1 MNTIIAIKDFLWD
14 YLLVFLL
21 VFSGLYLTIRLGFL
35 QFSKI
40 GRAFKELKNS
50 KTYTDTP
57 GLVSP
62 REALYTSLAAQI
74 GTGNIAGVAAAIM
87 LGGPGA
93 VFWMWISGFLGMAI
107 IYSETV
113 LSVLYRENKDGEYFG
128 GPAYYLSRGIK
139 NKKLGKILATLFAV
153 FIVIALPFTG
163 NMVQSNS
170 VASVINSSFNI
181 APVYTGAFIA
191 VLLSFIIIGGAN
203 RIAKIAAKVVP
214 FMIAMFVIHGAVI
227 LLKFSDSLGTVFSS
241 IFKNAF
247 TLNAA
252 IGGTVGFTLKQAIK
266 HGLARGLFSNE
277 AGMGSTP
284 HANAIA
290 DVDQASKQGL
300 ISMIT
305 VLIDTFLVCTVSA
318 LIILVTKA
326 NEMPADNYAGVLQ
339 NGFDIALGGS
349 GSVFYAISVFFFAFS
364 TILGWYYYGESNVMY
379 LFGKDAIN
387 YYKIF
392 AIIAVV
398 GGTIVQVESI
408 YNISD
413 LLNGFM
419 VIPNIIGILILTN
432 EVVKNK
438 KEYTNL
444 IKHN

>member
-1 MNTIIAIKDFLWD
+1 MDTIILIKDFLWD
-14 YLLVFLL
+14 YLLAFLL
-21 VFSGLYLTIRLGFL
+21 IFSGLYLTFRLGFV
-35 QFSKI
+35 QFTKI
-40 GRAFKELKNS
+40 GRAFKELRDS
-50 KTYTDTP
+50 KKFTKTP
-57 GLVSP
+57 GLVTP
-62 REALYTSLAAQI
+62 IEALYTSLAAQI

-93 VFWMWISGFLGMAI
+93 VFWMWVSGFLGMAI
-107 IYSETV
+107 IYAETV
-113 LSVLYRENKDGEYFG
+113 LSVMYREKKYDEYFG

-139 NKKLGKILATLFAV
+139 NKNLGKILATLFAV
-153 FIVIALPFTG
+153 FIVIALPFAG

-170 VASVINSSFNI
+170 VAHVLQSSFNI
-181 APVYTGAFIA
+181 EPIYTGAFIA
-191 VLLSFIIIGGAN
+191 VLLSFIIIGGAT

-214 FMIAMFVIHGAVI
+214 FMIAMFLIHGVVI
-227 LLKFSDSLGTVFSS
+227 LLKYSGSIGEVFTS

-247 TLNAA
+247 SFNAA
-252 IGGTVGFTLKQAIK
+252 VGGAVGFSIKQALKQ
-266 HGLARGLFSNE
+266 GLARGLFSNE

-290 DVDQASKQGL
+290 DVDHASKQGL

-305 VLIDTFLVCTVSA
+305 ILIDTFLVCTISA

-326 NEMPADNYAGVLQ
+326 NEVPANNYTAILQ

-349 GSVFYAISVFFFAFS
+349 GSVFYAISVFFFAFT

-379 LFGKDAIN
+379 LFGKDSIN

-398 GGTIVQVESI
+398 GGTIVQVNSI

-419 VIPNIIGILILTN
+419 VIPNILGILLLTN
-432 EVVKNK
+432 EVIKNK
-438 KEYTNL
+438 KDYQNL
-444 IKHN
+444 IK

>member
-1 MNTIIAIKDFLWD
+1 MDTIILIKDFLWY
-14 YLLVFLL
+14 YLLAFLL
-21 VFSGLYLTIRLGFL
+21 IFSGLYLTFRLGFV
-35 QFSKI
+35 QFTKI
-40 GRAFKELKNS
+40 GRAFKELRDS
-50 KTYTDTP
+50 KKFTKTP
-57 GLVSP
+57 GLVTP
-62 REALYTSLAAQI
+62 IQALYTSLAAQI

-93 VFWMWISGFLGMAI
+93 VFWMWVSGFLGMAI
-107 IYSETV
+107 IYAETV
-113 LSVLYRENKDGEYFG
+113 LSVMYREKKDDEYFG

-139 NKKLGKILATLFAV
+139 NKNLGKILATLFAV
-153 FIVIALPFTG
+153 FIVIALPFAG

-170 VASVINSSFNI
+170 VAHVLQSSFNI
-181 APVYTGAFIA
+181 EPIYTGAFIA
-191 VLLSFIIIGGAN
+191 VLLSFIIIGGAT

-214 FMIAMFVIHGAVI
+214 FMIAMFLIHGVVI
-227 LLKFSDSLGTVFSS
+227 LLKYSGSIGEVFTS

-247 TLNAA
+247 SFNAA
-252 IGGTVGFTLKQAIK
+252 VGGAVGFSIKQALKQ
-266 HGLARGLFSNE
+266 GLARGLFSNE

-290 DVDQASKQGL
+290 DVDHASKQGL

-305 VLIDTFLVCTVSA
+305 ILIDTFLVCTISA

-326 NEMPADNYAGVLQ
+326 NEVPADNYTAILQ

-349 GSVFYAISVFFFAFS
+349 GSVFYAISVFFFAFT

-379 LFGKDAIN
+379 LFGKDSIN

-398 GGTIVQVESI
+398 GGTIVQVNSI

-419 VIPNIIGILILTN
+419 VIPNILGILLLTN
-432 EVVKNK
+432 EVIKNK
-438 KEYTNL
+438 KDYQNL
-444 IKHN
+444 IK

>member
-1 MNTIIAIKDFLWD
+1 
-14 YLLVFLL
+14 
-21 VFSGLYLTIRLGFL
+21 
-35 QFSKI
+35 
-40 GRAFKELKNS
+40 
-50 KTYTDTP
+50 
-57 GLVSP
+57 
-62 REALYTSLAAQI
+62 
-74 GTGNIAGVAAAIM
+74 
-87 LGGPGA
+87 
-93 VFWMWISGFLGMAI
+93 
-107 IYSETV
+107 
-113 LSVLYRENKDGEYFG
+113 
-128 GPAYYLSRGIK
+128 
-139 NKKLGKILATLFAV
+139 
-153 FIVIALPFTG
+153 
-163 NMVQSNS
+163 MVQSNS

-227 LLKFSDSLGTVFSS
+227 LLKFSDSLGTVFLS

-252 IGGTVGFTLKQAIK
+252 IGGTLGFTLKQAIK

>member
-1 MNTIIAIKDFLWD
+1 MDTIILIKDFLWD
-14 YLLVFLL
+14 YLLAFLL
-21 VFSGLYLTIRLGFL
+21 IFSGLYLTFRLGFV
-35 QFSKI
+35 QFTKI
-40 GRAFKELKNS
+40 GRAFKELRDS
-50 KTYTDTP
+50 KKFTKTP
-57 GLVSP
+57 GLVTP
-62 REALYTSLAAQI
+62 IQALYTSLAAQI

-93 VFWMWISGFLGMAI
+93 VFWMWVSGFIGMAI
-107 IYSETV
+107 IYAETV
-113 LSVLYRENKDGEYFG
+113 LSVMYREKKDDEYFG

-139 NKKLGKILATLFAV
+139 NKNLGKILATLFAV
-153 FIVIALPFTG
+153 FIVIALPFAG

-170 VASVINSSFNI
+170 VAHVLQSSFNI
-181 APVYTGAFIA
+181 EPIYTGAFIA
-191 VLLSFIIIGGAN
+191 VLLSFIIIGGAT

-214 FMIAMFVIHGAVI
+214 FMIAMFLIHGVVI
-227 LLKFSDSLGTVFSS
+227 LLKYSGSIGEVFTS

-247 TLNAA
+247 SFNAA
-252 IGGTVGFTLKQAIK
+252 VGGAVGFSIKQALKQ
-266 HGLARGLFSNE
+266 GLARGLFSNE

-290 DVDQASKQGL
+290 DVDHASKQGL

-305 VLIDTFLVCTVSA
+305 VLIDTFLVCTISA

-326 NEMPADNYAGVLQ
+326 NEVPADNYTAILQ

-349 GSVFYAISVFFFAFS
+349 GSVFYAISVFFFAFT

-379 LFGKDAIN
+379 LFGKDSIN

-398 GGTIVQVESI
+398 GGTIVQVNSI

-419 VIPNIIGILILTN
+419 VIPNILGILLLTN
-432 EVVKNK
+432 EVIKNK
-438 KEYTNL
+438 KDYQNL
-444 IKHN
+444 IK

>member
-1 MNTIIAIKDFLWD
+1 MDTIILIKDFLWD
-14 YLLVFLL
+14 YLLAFLL
-21 VFSGLYLTIRLGFL
+21 IFSGLYLTFRLGFV
-35 QFSKI
+35 QFTKI
-40 GRAFKELKNS
+40 GRAFKELRDS
-50 KTYTDTP
+50 KKFTKTP
-57 GLVSP
+57 GLVTP
-62 REALYTSLAAQI
+62 IQALYTSLAAQI

-93 VFWMWISGFLGMAI
+93 VFWMWVSGFLGMAI
-107 IYSETV
+107 IYAETV
-113 LSVLYRENKDGEYFG
+113 LSVMYREKKYDEYFG

-139 NKKLGKILATLFAV
+139 NKNLGKILATLFAV
-153 FIVIALPFTG
+153 FIVIALPFAG

-170 VASVINSSFNI
+170 VAHVLQSSFNI
-181 APVYTGAFIA
+181 EPIYTGAFIA
-191 VLLSFIIIGGAN
+191 VLLSFIIIGGAT

-214 FMIAMFVIHGAVI
+214 FMIAMFLIHGVVI
-227 LLKFSDSLGTVFSS
+227 LLKYSGSIGEVFAS

-247 TLNAA
+247 SFNAA
-252 IGGTVGFTLKQAIK
+252 VGGAVGFSIKQALKQ
-266 HGLARGLFSNE
+266 GLARGLFSNE

-290 DVDQASKQGL
+290 DVDHASKQGL

-305 VLIDTFLVCTVSA
+305 VLIDTFLVCTISA

-326 NEMPADNYAGVLQ
+326 NEVPADNYTAILQ

-349 GSVFYAISVFFFAFS
+349 GSVFYAISVFFFAFT

-379 LFGKDAIN
+379 LFGKDSIN

-398 GGTIVQVESI
+398 GGTIVQVNSI

-419 VIPNIIGILILTN
+419 VIPNILGILLLTN
-432 EVVKNK
+432 EVIKNK
-438 KEYTNL
+438 KDYQNL
-444 IKHN
+444 IK

>member
-1 MNTIIAIKDFLWD
+1 MDTIILIKDFLWD
-14 YLLVFLL
+14 YLLAFLL
-21 VFSGLYLTIRLGFL
+21 IFSGLYLTFRLGFV
-35 QFSKI
+35 QFTKI
-40 GRAFKELKNS
+40 GRAFKELRDS
-50 KTYTDTP
+50 KKFTKTP
-57 GLVSP
+57 GLVTP
-62 REALYTSLAAQI
+62 IQALYTSLAAQI

-93 VFWMWISGFLGMAI
+93 VFWMWVSGFLGMAI
-107 IYSETV
+107 IYAETV
-113 LSVLYRENKDGEYFG
+113 LSVMYREKKYDEYFG

-139 NKKLGKILATLFAV
+139 NKNLGKILATLFAV
-153 FIVIALPFTG
+153 FIVIALPFAG

-170 VASVINSSFNI
+170 VAHVLQSSFNI
-181 APVYTGAFIA
+181 EPIYTGAFIA
-191 VLLSFIIIGGAN
+191 VLLSFIIIGGAT

-214 FMIAMFVIHGAVI
+214 FMIAMFLIHGVVI
-227 LLKFSDSLGTVFSS
+227 LLKYSGSIGEVFTS

-247 TLNAA
+247 SFNAA
-252 IGGTVGFTLKQAIK
+252 VGGAVGFSIKQALKQ
-266 HGLARGLFSNE
+266 GLARGLFSNE

-290 DVDQASKQGL
+290 DVDHASKQGL

-305 VLIDTFLVCTVSA
+305 ILIDTFLVCTISA

-326 NEMPADNYAGVLQ
+326 NEVPADNYTAILQ

-349 GSVFYAISVFFFAFS
+349 GSVFYAISVFFFAFT

-379 LFGKDAIN
+379 LFGKDSIN

-398 GGTIVQVESI
+398 GGTIVQVNSI

-419 VIPNIIGILILTN
+419 VIPNILGILLLTN
-432 EVVKNK
+432 EVIKNK
-438 KEYTNL
+438 KDYQNL
-444 IKHN
+444 IK

>member
-1 MNTIIAIKDFLWD
+1 MDTIILIKDFLWD
-14 YLLVFLL
+14 YLLAFLL
-21 VFSGLYLTIRLGFL
+21 IFSGLYLTFRLGFV
-35 QFSKI
+35 QFTKI
-40 GRAFKELKNS
+40 GRAFKELRDS
-50 KTYTDTP
+50 KKFTKTP
-57 GLVSP
+57 GLVTP
-62 REALYTSLAAQI
+62 IQALYTSLAAQI

-93 VFWMWISGFLGMAI
+93 VFWMWVSGFLGMAI
-107 IYSETV
+107 IYAETV
-113 LSVLYRENKDGEYFG
+113 LSVMYREKKYDEYFG

-139 NKKLGKILATLFAV
+139 NKNLGKILATLFAV
-153 FIVIALPFTG
+153 FIVIALPFAG

-170 VASVINSSFNI
+170 VAHVLQSSFNI
-181 APVYTGAFIA
+181 EPIYTGAFIA
-191 VLLSFIIIGGAN
+191 VLLSFIIIGGAT

-214 FMIAMFVIHGAVI
+214 FMIAMFLIHGVVI
-227 LLKFSDSLGTVFSS
+227 LLKYSGSIGEVFTS

-247 TLNAA
+247 SFNAA
-252 IGGTVGFTLKQAIK
+252 VGGAVGFSIKQALKQ
-266 HGLARGLFSNE
+266 GLARGLFSNE

-290 DVDQASKQGL
+290 DVDHASKQGL

-305 VLIDTFLVCTVSA
+305 ILIDTFLVCTISA

-326 NEMPADNYAGVLQ
+326 NEVPANNYTAILQ

-349 GSVFYAISVFFFAFS
+349 GSVFYAISVFFFAFT

-379 LFGKDAIN
+379 LFGKDSIN

-398 GGTIVQVESI
+398 GGTIVQVNSI

-419 VIPNIIGILILTN
+419 VIPNILGILLLTN
-432 EVVKNK
+432 EVIKNK
-438 KEYTNL
+438 KDYQNL
-444 IKHN
+444 IK